1 MFVATTE
8 KVYCIDSSKSPLPT
22 EIRCTDHPKGKSR
35 KPLAPQSEL
44 GDILS
49 LQLKLQFVR
58 DQGDELRIRGLSLGI
73 ADGVAKES
81 LQSIQIPPIPGDLD
95 GVPDGPPE
103 CLPNQE

>member
-1 MFVATTE
+1 MSQLV
-8 KVYCIDSSKSPLPT
+8 
-22 EIRCTDHPKGKSR
+22 
-35 KPLAPQSEL
+35 L
-44 GDILS
+44 GYVLS
-49 LQLKLQFVR
+49 LELKL
-58 DQGDELRIRGLSLGI
+58 ELISDKRNELTIRGLSLGI